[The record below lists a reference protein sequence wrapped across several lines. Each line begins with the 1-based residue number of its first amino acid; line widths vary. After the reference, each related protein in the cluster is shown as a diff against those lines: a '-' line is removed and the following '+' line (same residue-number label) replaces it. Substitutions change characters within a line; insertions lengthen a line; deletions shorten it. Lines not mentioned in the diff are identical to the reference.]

1 MAEVQPSVAQS
12 SVAQCSAMRRKKYN
26 GKVLDIMKILLVYP
40 ESPKTFWSFS
50 YALKFISKKS
60 SFPPL
65 GLITIAAL
73 LPDTWEKKLIDMNTT
88 LLKDK
93 DLKWADYV
101 FISAMVI
108 QKDSAREVVN
118 RCKEFGIKTVAGG
131 PLFTCDHS
139 EFDDVDHLLLYEGEI
154 TIPEFLRDLEMD
166 KAKHIYT
173 TEEWADLDQ
182 TPVPAWELVDLRKY
196 ATLNIQYSR
205 GCPFNCDF
213 CNVTTLFGHV
223 PRTKS
228 AQQILKELDI
238 IYEMGWRGGV
248 FFVDDNFIGNR
259 KKLKEDILPELIQW
273 MAKWNYPFS
282 FLTEVSI
289 NLSDD
294 EELMKLMVKA
304 GFNSVFVGVETVSE
318 ESLTE
323 CNKIQNKNRNLVECV
338 KKMQHFGLQVQGGF
352 IVGFDSDNPTIFKR
366 MIEFIQDS
374 GIVTA
379 MVGLLNA
386 PKGTLLYQ
394 RLMEEGRIS
403 SSFNGNNTDLSI
415 NFIPKMNLNVLMNGY
430 NQIINT
436 IYSPKQYYERVMNFL
451 KEYRPVK
458 LGMEHFSFNHLSALI
473 KANYL
478 LGFIGKERK
487 YYWKLFFW
495 SAFKRPKVF
504 PLAITLSIYG
514 YHFRKVFK
522 VNAVA

>member
-1 MAEVQPSVAQS
+1 
-12 SVAQCSAMRRKKYN
+12 
-26 GKVLDIMKILLVYP
+26 MKILLVYP

-65 GLITIAAL
+65 GLVTIAAM
-73 LPDTWEKKLIDMNTT
+73 LPDTWEKKLVDMNTASLT
-88 LLKDK
+88 DQDIL
-93 DLKWADYV
+93 WADMV

-108 QKDSAREVVN
+108 QKESARCVIN
-118 RCKEFGIKTVAGG
+118 RCKALGTRTVAGG
-131 PLFTCDHS
+131 PLFTCEHT
-139 EFDDVDHLLLYEGEI
+139 EFDDVDHLLMYEGEL
-154 TIPEFLRDLEMD
+154 TIPEFLHDL
-166 KAKHIYT
+166 KTGWPKHIYT
-173 TEEWADLDQ
+173 ANGWADISK
-182 TPVPAWELVDLRKY
+182 TPIPCWELVDLQKY

-213 CNVTTLFGHV
+213 CNVTTLFGHT

-228 AQQILKELDI
+228 AEQILQELDV
-238 IYEMGWRGGV
+238 IYKKGWRGGI

-259 KKLKEDILPELIQW
+259 RKLKEDILPALINW
-273 MAKWNYPFS
+273 MEERNHPFS

-294 EELMKLMVKA
+294 EELMTLMVRA
-304 GFNSVFVGVETVSE
+304 GFDTVFVGVETVSE

-323 CNKIQNKNRNLVECV
+323 CNKFQNKNRNLVECV
-338 KKMQHFGLQVQGGF
+338 KKMHNIGLQVQGGF

-366 MIEFIQDS
+366 MIDFIQDS

-386 PKGTLLYQ
+386 PRGTRLYQ

-403 SSFNGNNTDLSI
+403 SSFTGNNMDLSM
-415 NFIPKMNLNVLMNGY
+415 NFIPKMNRTVLLEGY
-430 NQIINT
+430 SHIVNT
-436 IYSPKQYYERVMNFL
+436 IYSPKQYYERIMNFL
-451 KEYRPVK
+451 KEYRPLK
-458 LGMEHFSFNHLSALI
+458 SDLRHFNFNQLAALV
-473 KANYL
+473 KANFH
-478 LGFIGKERK
+478 LGFVGKERK

-495 SAFKRPKVF
+495 SAFRRPKVF

-514 YHFRKVFK
+514 YHFRKIFE
-522 VNAVA
+522 AFGTI

>member
-1 MAEVQPSVAQS
+1 M
-12 SVAQCSAMRRKKYN
+12 K
-26 GKVLDIMKILLVYP
+26 KILFVYP

-65 GLITIAAL
+65 GLITVAAM
-73 LPDTWEKKLIDMNTT
+73 LPDTWEKRLVDMNTT
-88 LLKDK
+88 SLKDK
-93 DLKWADYV
+93 DIQWADYV

-108 QKDSAREVVN
+108 QKDSARSLIN
-118 RCKEFGIKTVAGG
+118 RCKALGVKTVAGG
-131 PLFTCDHS
+131 PLFTCEHS
-139 EFDDVDHLLLYEGEI
+139 EFGDVDHLLMYEGEL
-154 TIPEFLRDLEMD
+154 TIPEFLHDLE
-166 KAKHIYT
+166 KGNPKRLYT
-173 TEEWADLDQ
+173 ANGWADLSQ
-182 TPVPAWELVDLRKY
+182 TPIPSWELVDMRKY

-205 GCPFNCDF
+205 GCPYNCEF
-213 CNVTTLFGHV
+213 CNVTTLFGHT

-228 AQQILKELDI
+228 AEQLLQELDV
-238 IYEMGWRGGV
+238 IYEMGWNGGV

-259 KKLKEDILPELIQW
+259 KKLKEDILPVLIQW
-273 MAKWNYPFS
+273 MEKRKYPFN
-282 FLTEVSI
+282 FITEVSI

-294 EELMKLMVKA
+294 EELMQLMVKA

-323 CNKIQNKNRNLVECV
+323 CNKLQNKNRNLIECV
-338 KKMQHFGLQVQGGF
+338 RKMQHYGLQVQGGF
-352 IVGFDSDNPTIFKR
+352 IVGFDSDNPTIFKK

-386 PKGTLLYQ
+386 PKGTRLYQ

-403 SSFNGNNTDLSI
+403 SSFSGNNTDLSM
-415 NFIPKMNLNVLMNGY
+415 NFIPKMNLNILLDGY
-430 NQIINT
+430 NHIINT
-436 IYSPKQYYERVMNFL
+436 IYSPKHYYERIMNFL
-451 KEYRPVK
+451 KEYEPV
-458 LGMEHFSFNHLSALI
+458 EFSMPQFNFNQFIALI
-473 KANYL
+473 KANFH

-495 SAFKRPKVF
+495 SVFKRPKVF

-514 YHFRKVFK
+514 YHFRKVFG
-522 VNAVA
+522 VSATA

>member
-1 MAEVQPSVAQS
+1 M
-12 SVAQCSAMRRKKYN
+12 K
-26 GKVLDIMKILLVYP
+26 KILFVYP

-65 GLITIAAL
+65 GLITVAAM
-73 LPDTWEKKLIDMNTT
+73 LPDTWEKRLVDMNTT
-88 LLKDK
+88 SLKDK
-93 DLKWADYV
+93 DIQWADYV

-108 QKDSAREVVN
+108 QKDSARSLIN
-118 RCKEFGIKTVAGG
+118 RCKALGVKTVAGG
-131 PLFTCDHS
+131 PLFTCEHL
-139 EFDDVDHLLLYEGEI
+139 EFGDVDHLLMYEGEL
-154 TIPEFLRDLEMD
+154 TIPEFLHDLE
-166 KAKHIYT
+166 KGNPKRLYT
-173 TEEWADLDQ
+173 ANGWADLSQ
-182 TPVPAWELVDLRKY
+182 TPIPSWELVDMRKY

-205 GCPFNCDF
+205 GCPYNCEF
-213 CNVTTLFGHV
+213 CNVTTLFGHT

-228 AQQILKELDI
+228 AERLLQELDV
-238 IYEMGWRGGV
+238 IYEMGWNGGV

-259 KKLKEDILPELIQW
+259 KKLKEDILPVLIQW
-273 MAKWNYPFS
+273 MEKRKYPFS
-282 FLTEVSI
+282 FITEVSI

-294 EELMKLMVKA
+294 EELMQLMARA

-323 CNKIQNKNRNLVECV
+323 CNKLQNKNRNLIECV
-338 KKMQHFGLQVQGGF
+338 RKMQHYGLQVQGGF
-352 IVGFDSDNPTIFKR
+352 IVGFDCDNPTIFKK

-386 PKGTLLYQ
+386 PKGTRLYQ

-403 SSFNGNNTDLSI
+403 SSFSGNNTDLSM
-415 NFIPKMNLNVLMNGY
+415 NFIPKMNLNVLLDGY
-430 NQIINT
+430 NHIINT
-436 IYSPKQYYERVMNFL
+436 IYSPKHYYERIMNFM
-451 KEYRPVK
+451 KEYEPVEFS
-458 LGMEHFSFNHLSALI
+458 MPQFSFNQFIALI
-473 KANYL
+473 KANFH

-495 SAFKRPKVF
+495 SVFKRPKVF

-514 YHFRKVFK
+514 YHFRKVFG
-522 VNAVA
+522 VSEAV

>member
-1 MAEVQPSVAQS
+1 M
-12 SVAQCSAMRRKKYN
+12 K
-26 GKVLDIMKILLVYP
+26 KILFVYP

-65 GLITIAAL
+65 GLITVAAM
-73 LPDTWEKKLIDMNTT
+73 LPDTWEKRLVDMNTT
-88 LLKDK
+88 SLKDK
-93 DLKWADYV
+93 DIQWADYV

-108 QKDSAREVVN
+108 QKDSARSLIN
-118 RCKEFGIKTVAGG
+118 RCKALGVKTVAGG
-131 PLFTCDHS
+131 PLFTCEHS
-139 EFDDVDHLLLYEGEI
+139 EFGDVDHLLMYEGEL
-154 TIPEFLRDLEMD
+154 TIPEFLHDLE
-166 KAKHIYT
+166 KGNPKRLYT
-173 TEEWADLDQ
+173 ANGWADLSQ
-182 TPVPAWELVDLRKY
+182 TPIPSWELVDMRKY

-205 GCPFNCDF
+205 GCPYNCEF
-213 CNVTTLFGHV
+213 CNVTTLFGHT

-228 AQQILKELDI
+228 AERLLQELDV
-238 IYEMGWRGGV
+238 IYEMGWNGGV

-259 KKLKEDILPELIQW
+259 KKLKEDILPVLIQW
-273 MAKWNYPFS
+273 MEKRKYPFS
-282 FLTEVSI
+282 FITEVSI

-294 EELMKLMVKA
+294 EELMQLMAKA

-323 CNKIQNKNRNLVECV
+323 CNKLQNKNRNLIECV
-338 KKMQHFGLQVQGGF
+338 RKMQHYGLQVQGGF
-352 IVGFDSDNPTIFKR
+352 IVGFDCDNPTIFKK

-386 PKGTLLYQ
+386 PKGTRLYQ

-403 SSFNGNNTDLSI
+403 SSFSGNNTDLSM
-415 NFIPKMNLNVLMNGY
+415 NFIPKMNLNVLLDGY
-430 NQIINT
+430 NHIINT
-436 IYSPKQYYERVMNFL
+436 IYSPKHYYERIMNFM
-451 KEYRPVK
+451 KEYEPVEFS
-458 LGMEHFSFNHLSALI
+458 MPQFSFNQFIALI
-473 KANYL
+473 KANFH

-495 SAFKRPKVF
+495 SVFKRPKVF

-514 YHFRKVFK
+514 YHFRKVFG
-522 VNAVA
+522 VSEAV